1 VPATIAVGTAQG
13 TSMLIAAALA
23 AVTVCAFAIT
33 WLSVPPVIRLCQRRG
48 WVQVPG
54 GRRAHAAPTGNVGG
68 IALYLGT
75 MGALAGS
82 LVLTGTLT
90 GLERSSFELLRI
102 GLVFLGGTLIF
113 LVMWLDDVVDLPW
126 WQKFIAQVCTGLIMV
141 GPFLWEQA
149 LYPGSDGGPGEAR
162 GIILTLFNV
171 PFVGQISLHQLS
183 PWLAII
189 ATVFWIGWMSN
200 TINWSDGHDGVAAG
214 ISLIA
219 AAMLAIHAV
228 RLGQFTIAMVPLAVA
243 GACAAFLCYNLPPA
257 RIFMGD
263 SGAEFLGVMLGVSA
277 IIGGAKL
284 ATILLV
290 LGVPILDVVWLIV
303 SRVLAGRSP
312 TRGARDHL
320 HHRLADMGLRPRQ
333 IVAIFYSLSIGFGVL
348 GISDISASAKL
359 AALAALVVIGSV
371 LIAIATRR
379 ATVRGAAAQVDA

>member
-1 VPATIAVGTAQG
+1 
-13 TSMLIAAALA
+13 MLIAAALA
-23 AVTVCAFAIT
+23 AVTLSAVVLT
-33 WLSVPPVIRLCQRRG
+33 WASIPPVIRLCQRRN

-54 GRRAHAAPTGNVGG
+54 GRRAHAEPTGNVGG

-82 LVLTGTLT
+82 LLVTGAIP
-90 GLERSSFELLRI
+90 GLQRSSFELLRI

-113 LVMWLDDVVDLPW
+113 VVMWVDDVIELPW
-126 WQKFIAQVCTGLIMV
+126 WPKFIAQTATGLIMV
-141 GPFLWEQA
+141 GPFLWEQTLHPVA
-149 LYPGSDGGPGEAR
+149 GGGPDEAS
-162 GIILTLFNV
+162 GILLMAFNL
-171 PFVGQISLHQLS
+171 PFIGQLSLHQIS

-189 ATVFWIGWMSN
+189 ATVFWIGWMCN

-219 AAMLAIHAV
+219 ATMLAIHAV
-228 RLGQFTIAMVPLAVA
+228 RLGQYTIAMIPLAVA
-243 GACAAFLCYNLPPA
+243 GACAAFLRFNWPPA

-290 LGVPILDVVWLIV
+290 LGVPILDVVWLII

-312 TRGARDHL
+312 THGARDHL
-320 HHRLADMGLRPRQ
+320 HHRLADMGLSPRQ
-333 IVAIFYSLSIGFGVL
+333 IVAIFYSLSVGFGVL
-348 GISDISASAKL
+348 GISDIGASAKL
-359 AALAALVVIGSV
+359 LALAALLVVGSA

-379 ATVRGAAAQVDA
+379 AVGRTLPPDAGG